1 VNKVKLW
8 LLNRAK
14 EKTTWVGIIAIAS
27 IFGYGGFD
35 SATTNQI
42 AESLALIVSA
52 ILIGHKEQ

>member
-1 VNKVKLW
+1 MNKVKLW